1 MRISDWS
8 SDVCSSDLVL
18 QTSPGTIAPDGAD
31 LMAEAGLAL
40 AAPTPQVNKVN
51 EGEPG
56 QQAGLRKGDIVVAVG
71 SLDKPSAGA
80 MVAEIQKNA
89 GKALAITV
97 LRDKAPVT
105 LTVTPTKHHQDTE
118 ERRVGKGW
126 VSTCN

>member
-8 SDVCSSDLVL
+8 SDVGSSDL
-18 QTSPGTIAPDGAD
+18 
-31 LMAEAGLAL
+31 
-40 AAPTPQVNKVN
+40 PTPQVNKVN

-97 LRDKAPVT
+97 LRDKAPLT
-105 LTVTPTKHHQDTE
+105 LTVTPTEHTQAD
-118 ERRVGKGW
+118 GKIGRAH
-126 VSTCN
+126 V

>member
-56 QQAGLRKGDIVVAVG
+56 QQAGLRKGDHVVAVG

-80 MVAEIQKNA
+80 VVADIRKNHGTPHAISDLTQK
-89 GKALAITV
+89 
-97 LRDKAPVT
+97 R
-105 LTVTPTKHHQDTE
+105 TE
-118 ERRVGKGW
+118 R
-126 VSTCN
+126 

>member
-8 SDVCSSDLVL
+8 SDVCSSDL
-18 QTSPGTIAPDGAD
+18 
-31 LMAEAGLAL
+31 
-40 AAPTPQVNKVN
+40 N

-97 LRDKAPVT
+97 LRGKEPVT
-105 LTVTPTKHHQDTE
+105 LTVPPTEHPQADGSVIGRIGVE
-118 ERRVGKGW
+118 NGRASCRERVVRYV
-126 VSTCN
+126 

>member
-1 MRISDWS
+1 MEFRR
-8 SDVCSSDLVL
+8 VL
-18 QTSPGTIAPDGAD
+18 FRS

-105 LTVTPTKHHQDTE
+105 LTVTPTEHTQADGSVIGRSE
-118 ERRVGKGW
+118 EHTSELQSLMRISYAVF
-126 VSTCN
+126 C